1 MGDIE
6 FFKKTNGQF
15 GHDMGDCILKQVA
28 DIIKEETR
36 KVDFLARWGGEA
48 FLIVLPETNLAGG
61 VNVAES
67 IRKVIQNKKF
77 GFKGNEISISLSFG
91 VGCHTGKGIKLDKLL
106 EMADERL
113 CTAKNGGRN
122 QVVST

>member
-6 FFKKTNGQF
+6 FFKKTNGQC

-36 KVDFLARWGGEA
+36 KVDFLARWGSEE
-48 FLIVLPETNLAGG
+48 FLIVLPETNLAEG

-67 IRKVIQNKKF
+67 IR
-77 GFKGNEISISLSFG
+77 
-91 VGCHTGKGIKLDKLL
+91 
-106 EMADERL
+106 
-113 CTAKNGGRN
+113 NGY
-122 QVVST
+122 SK